1 MLTIYPTPESYLEMR
16 QAFPDYLAEVS
27 STVREIIQDVRTRK
41 DEAVRHYTQK
51 FDKVTLSDFQV
62 NPQITKAAFDNMSPE
77 LQEILL
83 EAADNIRRFHQKQ
96 YPASF
101 LNSDTD
107 GTKLGQQFT
116 PIQAVGVYIPGGTAA
131 YPSSVLMNII
141 PAQIAQVPRIVAISP
156 PQRDGKMHPMVLA
169 TLGLLEI
176 KEIYA
181 IGGAQ
186 GIAALA
192 YGTETISRVYKI
204 TGPGNAYVMEAK
216 RQVYG
221 QVGIDSLAGP
231 TEVVVIADELANP
244 LYVARDLMAQA
255 EHDVHAISILIS
267 PSPKL
272 IDAVNGELAR
282 LIKITER
289 REIVEQAIQK
299 HGAAILVS
307 SVEEAVEVANEIAP
321 EHLEILTQ
329 NPESLIKRVKN
340 AGAIFWGEYSSEPVG
355 DYWAGPNHV
364 LPTNGT
370 SKFSSPLGV
379 PDFMKF
385 SSLIHISRE
394 RLLRDAPKI
403 EKFAELEGLYN
414 HAKSIEVRHE

>member
-1 MLTIYPTPESYLEMR
+1 MLKIYPTAKCYFEIR

-27 STVREIIQDVRTRK
+27 ETVREIIQDVRLRK
-41 DEAVRHYTQK
+41 DEALRYYTQK
-51 FDKVTLSDFQV
+51 FDKVALNNFRINPEIANKAFKNLS
-62 NPQITKAAFDNMSPE
+62 SE

-96 YPASF
+96 FPASF
-101 LNSDTD
+101 LDWDNN

-116 PIQAVGVYIPGGTAA
+116 PVQAVGVYIPGGTAA
-131 YPSSVLMNII
+131 YPSSVLMNVI

-156 PQRDGKMHPMVLA
+156 PQRDGQIHSMVLA
-169 TLGLLEI
+169 TIGLLGI
-176 KEIYA
+176 KEIYS

-231 TEVVVIADELANP
+231 TEVVVIADESANP
-244 LYVARDLMAQA
+244 LFIARDLMAQA
-255 EHDVHAISILIS
+255 EHDIHATSILITPAS
-267 PSPKL
+267 KI
-272 IDAVNGELAR
+272 IDAVNKELNK
-282 LIKITER
+282 LIKITTR
-289 REIVEQAIQK
+289 QEIVEKSIQM
-299 HGAAILVS
+299 HGAAILVG

-329 NPESLIKRVKN
+329 NSETFVKRVKN
-340 AGAIFWGEYSSEPVG
+340 AGAIFWGEYSSEPIG

-370 SKFSSPLGV
+370 AKFSSPLGV
-379 PDFMKF
+379 LDFMKF
-385 SSLIHISRE
+385 SSLIHISRQQ
-394 RLLRDAPKI
+394 LLQDADKI

-414 HAKSIEVRHE
+414 HAKSIEVRHA

>member
-1 MLTIYPTPESYLEMR
+1 MLTIYPTAKSYLEVR
-16 QAFPDYLAEVS
+16 QAFPDYLSAVS
-27 STVREIIQDVRTRK
+27 ETVKGIVQDVRERK
-41 DEAVRHYTQK
+41 NEAVRYYTEK
-51 FDKVTLSDFQV
+51 FDKVRLQDFRV
-62 NPQITKAAFDNMSPE
+62 NPEIAREAFTSLSPE

-96 YPASF
+96 YPTSF
-101 LNSDTD
+101 VHTDAD

-156 PQRDGKMHPMVLA
+156 PQRDGRIHPMVLA
-169 TLGLLEI
+169 SLGLLGVG
-176 KEIYA
+176 EIYA

-192 YGTETISRVYKI
+192 YGTETISLVYKI

-231 TEVVVIADELANP
+231 TEVVVIADEKANP
-244 LYVARDLMAQA
+244 LYIARDLMAQA
-255 EHDVHAISILIS
+255 EHDVHAMSILIS
-267 PSPKL
+267 HSTEIIDKVKL
-272 IDAVNGELAR
+272 ELNK
-282 LIKITER
+282 LVKVTER
-289 REIVEQAIQK
+289 REILEQALQQ
-299 HGAAILVS
+299 HGAAILVKS
-307 SVEEAVEVANEIAP
+307 LEDAVELANEIAP

-329 NPESLIKRVKN
+329 DAELLVKKVKN
-340 AGAIFWGEYSSEPVG
+340 AGAIFWGEYSSEPIG

-370 SKFSSPLGV
+370 AKFSSPLGV
-379 PDFMKF
+379 LDFMKF
-385 SSLIHISRE
+385 SSLIHISKQ
-394 RLLRDAPKI
+394 RLLQDAHKI
-403 EKFAELEGLYN
+403 ETFAKLEGLFN
-414 HAKSIEVRHE
+414 HAKSVEVRHE

>member
-1 MLTIYPTPESYLEMR
+1 MLTIYPVAKSYLEVR

-27 STVREIIQDVRTRK
+27 ETVKGIIQDVRDRK
-41 DEAVRHYTQK
+41 NEAVRSYTEK
-51 FDKVTLSDFQV
+51 FDKVMLNDFRV
-62 NPQITKAAFDNMSPE
+62 DPKSAKAAFDNLAPE

-83 EAADNIRRFHQKQ
+83 AAADNIRRFHQKQ

-101 LNSDTD
+101 INEDRD

-116 PIQAVGVYIPGGTAA
+116 PVQAVGVYIPGGTAA

-156 PQRDGKMHPMVLA
+156 PQRDGKMNSMVLA

-176 KEIYA
+176 EEIYA

-192 YGTETISRVYKI
+192 YGTETIPRVYKI

-231 TEVVVIADELANP
+231 TEVVVIADEKANP
-244 LYVARDLMAQA
+244 LFVARDLMAQA
-255 EHDVHAISILIS
+255 EHDVHAMSILIS
-267 PSPKL
+267 PSVQL
-272 IDAVNGELAR
+272 IDKVRDELDK
-282 LIKITER
+282 LVKITER

-307 SVEEAVEVANEIAP
+307 SLDEAVEVANEIAP

-329 NPESLIKRVKN
+329 EAASLVHKVKN
-340 AGAIFWGEYSSEPVG
+340 AGAIFWGEYSSEPIG

-370 SKFSSPLGV
+370 AKFSSPLGV
-379 PDFMKF
+379 LDFMKF
-385 SSLIHISRE
+385 SSLIHISKQ
-394 RLLRDAPKI
+394 RLLQDAHKI
-403 EKFAELEGLYN
+403 ENFAKLEGLYN
-414 HAKSIEVRHE
+414 HAKSVEVRHE

>member
-1 MLTIYPTPESYLEMR
+1 MLTFYPTAKSYLEIR

-27 STVREIIQDVRTRK
+27 ETVKGIIQDVRARK
-41 DEAVRHYTQK
+41 NEAVRFYTAK
-51 FDKVTLSDFQV
+51 FDKVTLKDFRV
-62 NPQITKAAFDNMSPE
+62 DPEIAGAAFENLSPE
-77 LQEILL
+77 LQDILL

-101 LNSDTD
+101 IDTDED
-107 GTKLGQQFT
+107 GTKLGQQFA
-116 PIQAVGVYIPGGTAA
+116 PVQAVGVYIPGGTAA

-141 PAQIAQVPRIVAISP
+141 PAQIARVPRIVAISP
-156 PQRDGKMHPMVLA
+156 PQHEGQIHPMVLA

-176 KEIYA
+176 DEIYA

-192 YGTETISRVYKI
+192 YGTETIPRVYKI

-231 TEVVVIADELANP
+231 TEVVVIADENANP
-244 LYVARDLMAQA
+244 LFVARDLMAQA
-255 EHDVHAISILIS
+255 EHDVHAMSILIS
-267 PSPKL
+267 SSTGL
-272 IDAVNGELAR
+272 IDAVNNQLEK

-307 SVEEAVEVANEIAP
+307 SLAEAVEVANEIAP

-329 NPESLIKRVKN
+329 DAESFVKKVKN
-340 AGAIFWGEYSSEPVG
+340 AGAIFWGEYSSEPIG

-370 SKFSSPLGV
+370 AKFSSPLGV
-379 PDFMKF
+379 LDFMKF
-385 SSLIHISRE
+385 SSLIHISKQ
-394 RLLRDAPKI
+394 RLLQDAHKI
-403 EKFAELEGLYN
+403 ETFAKLEGLHN
-414 HAKSIEVRHE
+414 HAKSVEVRHE